1 MRDTERRTRKVG
13 LIVNPVAGL
22 GGTVALKGTDG
33 LADHATRLG
42 AEPLAALRAE
52 TALRALR
59 GAGYPSLVQNEV
71 QLQLV
76 AAGGVMGAV
85 VARDAGL
92 CVSAVTDCESSAVTT
107 AEDTR
112 RAARAIAEAG
122 VDLLLFAGGDGT
134 ARDIFEVVG
143 DRIPML
149 GIPAGVK
156 MHSAVF
162 ATSPASAG
170 EVVRRFL
177 MSAVCETT
185 GAAPGAAAAP
195 VASAVGGLRVTSQNV
210 RVDAAEVMDRDS
222 SSGRASPRLYG
233 FARTPRVPLL
243 TQYAKSTPRVSD
255 EAELRSACQR
265 IAEAA
270 RDQNLTIIGP
280 GSTTRLVKQLLG
292 FEGTLDGVDVTS
304 YGRPVA
310 LDVTEAYL
318 LDATVT
324 AEAQVIVGVVGG
336 QGYLFGRG
344 NQQISAE
351 VLRRVG
357 RNHITVVA
365 SKSKLLALPD
375 QRLFVDTG
383 SPDVDAL
390 LSGHIHI
397 CVSAREQMIYRVQGG
412 SECVPAS

>member
-1 MRDTERRTRKVG
+1 
-13 LIVNPVAGL
+13 LSHI
-22 GGTVALKGTDG
+22 
-33 LADHATRLG
+33 
-42 AEPLAALRAE
+42 
-52 TALRALR
+52 
-59 GAGYPSLVQNEV
+59 QNEV
-71 QLQLV
+71 LVQVV
-76 AAGGVMGAV
+76 AAGGVMGSF

-92 CVSAVTDCESSAVTT
+92 AVSAVTECALRAVTT

-122 VDLLLFAGGDGT
+122 VELLLFAGGDGT
-134 ARDIFEVVG
+134 ARDIFEVVA

-170 EVVRRFL
+170 EVARRFL
-177 MSAVCETT
+177 MASAGDGDEAPGVVASSC
-185 GAAPGAAAAP
+185 AAPE
-195 VASAVGGLRVTSQNV
+195 ASEKKPSIAGRLKTSSESRGV
-210 RVDAAEVMDRDS
+210 RVEAAEVMDRDS
-222 SSGRASPRLYG
+222 SSGRGSPRLYG
-233 FARTPRVPLL
+233 FARTPRVALL

-270 RDQNLTIIGP
+270 RDQSLTIIGP
-280 GSTTRLVKQLLG
+280 GTTTRVVKQLLG
-292 FEGTLDGVDVTS
+292 FDGTLDGVDVTS

-318 LDATVT
+318 LDATASLAHSFVASSVNAT
-324 AEAQVIVGVVGG
+324 APRVPTFAADLVNAAGSLMGPLGADPAGASWRSSAVVEAQVIVGVVGG

-383 SPDVDAL
+383 SAEVDAQ
-390 LSGHIHI
+390 LSGHIHV
-397 CVSAREQMIYRVQGG
+397 CVSARERMIYRVQGG